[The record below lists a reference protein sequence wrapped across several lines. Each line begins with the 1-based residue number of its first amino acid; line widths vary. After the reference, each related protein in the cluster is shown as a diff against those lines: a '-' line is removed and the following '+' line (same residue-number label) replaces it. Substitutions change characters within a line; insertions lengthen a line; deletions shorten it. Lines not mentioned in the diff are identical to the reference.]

1 MSLRTAIL
9 CVALGAGAIAV
20 PMMASARVHVDI
32 GVAPPAAQVEVVPA
46 PRVGYVWGP
55 GYWRWRGHRHV
66 WVHGHWIHER
76 HGYRW
81 TPEHWEQRGDR
92 WHFDRG
98 HWDHDR
104 D

>member
-46 PRVGYVWGP
+46 ARRGYLWGP
-55 GYWRWRGHRHV
+55 GYWNWRGHRHV
-66 WVHGHWIHER
+66 WVHGRWIHER

-81 TPEHWEQRGDR
+81 SPERWEQRGDR